1 MTTMSAQNTTF
12 YNSVFLFMLLKEF
25 FTWWFLILKVRDC
38 FETKRLAGGNHFA
51 VF

>member
-1 MTTMSAQNTTF
+1 MKTTSAQNTTC
-12 YNSVFLFMLLKEF
+12 YNSVFLFMLEF

-38 FETKRLAGGNHFA
+38 FETKRLAGNNHVA